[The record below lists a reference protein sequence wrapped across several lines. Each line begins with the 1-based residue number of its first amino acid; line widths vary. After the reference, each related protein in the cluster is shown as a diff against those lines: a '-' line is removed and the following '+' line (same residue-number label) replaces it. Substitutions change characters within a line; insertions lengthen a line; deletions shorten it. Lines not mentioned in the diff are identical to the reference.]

1 VVVLIAVFRVL
12 TPTFLV
18 VFITA
23 LLGVIFKAF
32 DVVFGRADAGGIRFK
47 MMF

>member
-18 VFITA
+18 VFMTA
-23 LLGVIFKAF
+23 LLGVIFMAF
-32 DVVFGRADAGGIRFK
+32 DFVFGRGDARGIRFK